1 MTQESSLYRSANN
14 KTLGGVCAGLADKF
28 RVDVVVFRL
37 LFVLAMF
44 AGGGGFLI
52 YIILWIVLPEKNTA
66 VGSTQESAEEE
77 AEEEA
82 EEVLEDSTPEE
93 SSSSPNTSS
102 LIVGL
107 LLVSIG
113 LLFLVVN
120 FWPSTRVLIRSLWPV
135 LLIIAGLFLL
145 ANSRKS
151 NK

>member
-77 AEEEA
+77 AEE
-82 EEVLEDSTPEE
+82 VLEDSTPEE